1 MIQIYFLRHGQTEWN
16 ALQKFQGSI
25 DIPLSDEGREQAEC
39 AAGYFADRPI
49 LDAIYSSP
57 LARAYE
63 TAEILGECQGLDV
76 QVVPEFSEISFGA
89 WEGLTHQEIEAKW
102 PGALRLL
109 YSCPDK
115 WQIPEAE
122 SFEDV
127 RERALRGLQPIL
139 DELDAEAEN
148 DDDDDE
154 KRILIVSH
162 GVTIRMLLCGLLFL
176 PTSVSWRLNLGN
188 ASISRVDHYGD
199 EGNWLS
205 LLNYMD
211 HLSVFR

>member
-25 DIPLSDEGREQAEC
+25 DIPLSKEGREQAEC
-39 AAGYFADRPI
+39 AAGYFAEEP
-49 LDAIYSSP
+49 LDTIYSSP

-63 TAEILGECQGLDV
+63 TAQIMGERQGLPV

-115 WQIPEAE
+115 WQIPDAE

-127 RERALRGLQPIL
+127 KERAMRGLQPIL
-139 DELDAEAEN
+139 DELEAEAEAEE
-148 DDDDDE
+148 DDE

-162 GVTIRMLLCGLLFL
+162 GVTIRMLLCGLLYL
-176 PTSVSWRLNLGN
+176 PVSASWRLNVGN
-188 ASISRVDHYGD
+188 ASISRVDHYGE

-205 LLNYMD
+205 LLNYTE
-211 HLSVFR
+211 HLL

>member
-25 DIPLSDEGREQAEC
+25 DIPLSDAGREQADR

-89 WEGLTHQEIEAKW
+89 WEGLTHQEIETKW

-109 YSCPDK
+109 YSCPDR

-122 SFEDV
+122 SFDDV
-127 RERALRGLQPIL
+127 RERAMRGLQPIL
-139 DELDAEAEN
+139 DELDAEAE
-148 DDDDDE
+148 DDDDE
-154 KRILIVSH
+154 RRILIVSH
-162 GVTIRMLLCGLLFL
+162 GVTIRMLLCGLLSL
-176 PTSVSWRLNLGN
+176 PTSASWRLNLGN
-188 ASISRVDHYGD
+188 ASISRVDHYGE

-205 LLNYMD
+205 LLNYTE
-211 HLSVFR
+211 HLL

>member
-25 DIPLSDEGREQAEC
+25 DIPLSDEGRNQADR
-39 AAGYFADRPI
+39 AAGYFANEPA

-76 QVVPEFSEISFGA
+76 QVVPEFSEISFGV
-89 WEGLTHQEIEAKW
+89 WEGLTHQEIETKW
-102 PGALRLL
+102 PGALRML

-122 SFEDV
+122 SFADV
-127 RERALRGLQPIL
+127 RERAMRGLQPIL
-139 DELDAEAEN
+139 DELDAEAED

-154 KRILIVSH
+154 RRILIVSH
-162 GVTIRMLLCGLLFL
+162 GVTIRMLLCGLLSL
-176 PTSVSWRLNLGN
+176 PTSASWRLNLGN
-188 ASISRVDHYGD
+188 ASISRVDHYGE

-205 LLNYMD
+205 LLNYTD